1 VGVLF
6 FFCFTCGVIVLTVGG
21 ILFGLLGPLRA
32 SATEFLAFFGLFN
45 FYCFVLAV
53 SYLPARGG
61 GPQQRGLEIIQI
73 GSSEDDVMAS
83 DLSMSSTDF
92 EISLSDVGISQP
104 AQHIAEDFD

>member
-1 VGVLF
+1 M
-6 FFCFTCGVIVLTVGG
+6 LTVGG

-53 SYLPARGG
+53 SYLPARDG

-73 GSSEDDVMAS
+73 GSDDDMMAS
-83 DLSMSSTDF
+83 DLSLSSSTDF
-92 EISLSDVGISQP
+92 EISLSDVGIRQP
-104 AQHIAEDFD
+104 AQALAEDFEL